1 MFKLFESFWCSWL
14 ASSAFPR
21 GDGIFH
27 RCLAAVVVWADAGF
41 RKRILRMPR
50 GPPRSGGEKKEMTMS
65 LTDGSSALQQQN
77 FHTGARAQRAY
88 APSPPVISRRRPA
101 FSDTILEAGS
111 RERTNRALRTGAALA
126 AQVAIVIALLLVPLF
141 LSQGIDLASFDKT
154 LLVAPPPS
162 AAPPP
167 PTPHVAQTIPRRPVI
182 HAQISTPM
190 VIPRKIAVA
199 SPDAPAAPTVAG
211 MTGGVPG
218 GTGDVLGGS
227 LTGPAP
233 PPPAPVAEKP
243 KGPIRISGGM
253 KQPQLLY
260 GPPAVYPQIA
270 WQAHVSGTVL
280 IEAIIDP
287 RGDVVQVHAISGPP
301 LLLQAAMKAVSER
314 KYAPTILD
322 GQPTAVQLE
331 VRVNFHTT

>member
-1 MFKLFESFWCSWL
+1 
-14 ASSAFPR
+14 
-21 GDGIFH
+21 
-27 RCLAAVVVWADAGF
+27 
-41 RKRILRMPR
+41 
-50 GPPRSGGEKKEMTMS
+50 MS
-65 LTDGSSALQQQN
+65 LTNGSSALQQQN

-88 APSPPVISRRRPA
+88 APSPPAISRRRPA
-101 FSDTILEAGS
+101 FSDTILETGS
-111 RERTNRALRTGAALA
+111 HERTNRALHTGAALA
-126 AQVAIVIALLLVPLF
+126 AQAAIVIALLLMPLF

-154 LLVAPPPS
+154 LLVAPPPP
-162 AAPPP
+162 AAPAPP
-167 PTPHVAQTIPRRPVI
+167 AAHVAQTIPRQPII
-182 HAQISTPM
+182 HAQISAPM

-199 SPDAPAAPTVAG
+199 ADAPSVAPTVAA
-211 MTGGVPG
+211 MAGGVAG

-233 PPPAPVAEKP
+233 PPPAPIAEKP
-243 KGPIRISGGM
+243 KGPVRISGGM

-280 IEAIIDP
+280 IEAIIDA
-287 RGDVVQVHAISGPP
+287 RGDVVQVHAISGPA

-322 GQPTAVQLE
+322 GQPTPIQLE
-331 VRVNFHTT
+331 VRVDFHMT